1 MTRLADAEEREGTP
15 AERPR
20 VDAERERVKILER
33 PVEEAQER
41 ASTAGRIDRHLDR
54 LRATV
59 CEMKVPRA
67 PAVRRP
73 IRRAPSSPEGKW

>member
-33 PVEEAQER
+33 RLEDAQER
-41 ASTAGRIDRHLDR
+41 AAQRAEFERGCCGRST
-54 LRATV
+54 
-59 CEMKVPRA
+59 
-67 PAVRRP
+67 
-73 IRRAPSSPEGKW
+73 

>member
-1 MTRLADAEEREGTP
+1 MTRLPDAEQRERAP
-15 AERPR
+15 AQRPR

-33 PVEEAQER
+33 QLEEAQER
-41 ASTAGRIDRHLDR
+41 AAQRAEFERHLDR

-67 PAVRRP
+67 TRSPPR
-73 IRRAPSSPEGKW
+73 SSGE